1 MADAQPN
8 RAARRCRTK
17 RERTIV
23 VEGFD
28 PPLKLHIRTTFG
40 ELMQLQADMAASE
53 NGDTQ
58 AQVNIMLGFFDRA
71 LNKWEGVFGED
82 DAPLPYS
89 QAAFRDLDIEDATA
103 IMEAVQTIGDQ
114 GSGDPLAAT
123 ASAEDSGGPPAP

>member
-1 MADAQPN
+1 MADTPN

-40 ELMQLQADMAASE
+40 ELMQLQADMVASDD
-53 NGDTQ
+53 GDTQ
-58 AQVNIMLGFFDRA
+58 AQVNLMLGFFDKA
-71 LNKWEGVFGED
+71 LSKWEGVFGED
-82 DAPLPYS
+82 DEPLPYS
-89 QAAFRDLDIEDATA
+89 QEAFRDLDIEDATA
-103 IMEAVQTIGDQ
+103 IMQAVQTIGEQ

-123 ASAEDSGGPPAP
+123 ASAEGSGEQPAP